1 MCVAFVAILATM
13 TTSSEEG
20 SSETSPVPS
29 IFEEESFQSQY
40 RVLRTIGRGSNAKVQ
55 LAHHRLTGTPVA
67 VKVLQKKKKWCHSVM
82 TEVDIMMMVSH
93 PNIIS
98 LRQVIECEKRIYLVM
113 ELAEGQQLYQYIRQ
127 TGHLQEDEARGI
139 FRQIISAVSYFHE
152 LGIVHRDLKPD
163 NIMLNENGKVKIID
177 FGLGTQVKPGQ
188 RLNRHCG
195 AYSFGA
201 PELFLGKLYD
211 GPKIDIWTMGVVL
224 YFMVV
229 GKVPFNAVT
238 IPELRRQVVSGKY
251 PVPSN
256 LSEELRDLLSRLMTV
271 NPRFRPTVTEVMTHP
286 WLREDLEASPNPCEE
301 IVPSLPDP
309 AIVEAMEYMGFQA
322 QDIKDSLHQ
331 RKYNQTMA
339 SYCLLQEQA
348 LQGHGCTTRAQPVN
362 PGLTPFPSLEDP
374 AAFPIELRRRGMLLE
389 ILSCP
394 EEAQKVMSDT
404 WWSRRD
410 TAAAADPVVSLWELL
425 LLELDTMRQL
435 IRNMFGLTNTSI
447 HERHRDIT
455 RTDVFLGSWRQA
467 AIQAAHYIPDE
478 EHPLHAADDCSV
490 MRSTISMLMTASDEE
505 HHLHGDDCNMMRS
518 TVSTLLMTA
527 LRRGASSTR

>member
-1 MCVAFVAILATM
+1 M

-127 TGHLQEDEARGI
+127 AGHLQEDEARGI

-348 LQGHGCTTRAQPVN
+348 LQGHGRTTRAQPVN

-374 AAFPIELRRRGMLLE
+374 AAFPIELRRRGSEPALGTLLRQ
-389 ILSCP
+389 P
-394 EEAQKVMSDT
+394 ATYGHVPAYGQQAGQRG
-404 WWSRRD
+404 SRHPAGSALPLCRPLQRPSTPD
-410 TAAAADPVVSLWELL
+410 QAHQRAKSAPCIYSTSNSSE
-425 LLELDTMRQL
+425 
-435 IRNMFGLTNTSI
+435 NT
-447 HERHRDIT
+447 ED
-455 RTDVFLGSWRQA
+455 LGS
-467 AIQAAHYIPDE
+467 
-478 EHPLHAADDCSV
+478 
-490 MRSTISMLMTASDEE
+490 
-505 HHLHGDDCNMMRS
+505 HGS
-518 TVSTLLMTA
+518 SAEGKPTH
-527 LRRGASSTR
+527 RRGQPRGLKGWTRRIGSALMRLCCCFPSRKKPRLGQNRVSPQK